1 VGSQS
6 NVEGDSNEGSCT
18 HSYNFGPS
26 TITVGR
32 IQEMIKL
39 GYFAEGGAR
48 ALREE
53 TILEL
58 ENNEPVVL

>member
-1 VGSQS
+1 
-6 NVEGDSNEGSCT
+6 
-18 HSYNFGPS
+18 
-26 TITVGR
+26 
-32 IQEMIKL
+32 MIKL

-53 TILEL
+53 TIPEL